1 MPEQAYLSK
10 AQWKKIYKFQRQ
22 VPANIDE
29 FTGGVTLRTSDN
41 RMVHYSYTELLLC
54 LCTAQCI
61 QREGYVILAP
71 IHFLRFAER
80 VTIELGLLMEIMNTA
95 YQQCSQHMP
104 RRARTYIIIDPL
116 YIRDDSGAYTP
127 IYKGLLYN

>member
-1 MPEQAYLSK
+1 MPNQHYLSD

-22 VPANIDE
+22 IPANIDE

-41 RMVHYSYTELLLC
+41 RMVHYSYTDLLLC

-71 IHFLRFAER
+71 IHFLKFSER
-80 VTIELGLLMEIMNTA
+80 VTIELGPLMEIMNTA
-95 YQQCSQHMP
+95 YRKCSQHMP
-104 RRARTYIIIDPL
+104 TRRGAQIIIDPNTGQPVR
-116 YIRDDSGAYTP
+116 YI
-127 IYKGLLYN
+127 